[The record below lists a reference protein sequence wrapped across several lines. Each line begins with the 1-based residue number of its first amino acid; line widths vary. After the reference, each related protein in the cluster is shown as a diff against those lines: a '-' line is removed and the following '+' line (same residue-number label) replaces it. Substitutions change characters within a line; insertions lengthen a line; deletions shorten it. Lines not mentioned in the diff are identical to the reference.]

1 MKAAGLPQA
10 KIDQILNK
18 VYGPGKT
25 PRVKWGEIET
35 YIKADPCG
43 STQMMKQSGLSRAD
57 TYRYM
62 KKAGLAPDEIDRIL
76 SKVYTDSE
84 Q

>member
-1 MKAAGLPQA
+1 
-10 KIDQILNK
+10 
-18 VYGPGKT
+18 
-25 PRVKWGEIET
+25 
-35 YIKADPCG
+35 
-43 STQMMKQSGLSRAD
+43 MMKQSGLSRAD